1 MTVII
6 IGRRELL
13 AALGAAAAWLDL
25 RRCACC
31 RLLLMGFELATAQA
45 EPPAAGWAR
54 PRVVRG
60 GRVIPVHR
68 LLTTCE

>member
-1 MTVII
+1 MAIH
-6 IGRRELL
+6 IGRREFITLL
-13 AALGAAAAWLDL
+13 GGAAAWLDL
-25 RRCACC
+25 RPCACC

-60 GRVIPVHR
+60 GRVI
-68 LLTTCE
+68 LFIGC

>member
-1 MTVII
+1 MAIH
-6 IGRRELL
+6 IGRREFITLL
-13 AALGAAAAWLDL
+13 GGAAAWLDL

-31 RLLLMGFELATAQA
+31 RLLLMGFGLATAQA

-60 GRVIPVHR
+60 GRVI
-68 LLTTCE
+68 LFIGC